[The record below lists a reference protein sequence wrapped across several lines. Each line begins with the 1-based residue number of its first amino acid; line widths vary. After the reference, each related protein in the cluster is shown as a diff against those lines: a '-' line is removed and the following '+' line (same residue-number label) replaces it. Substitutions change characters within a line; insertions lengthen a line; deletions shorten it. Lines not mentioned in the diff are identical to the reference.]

1 MLKLSNFGYV
11 RVCLVSISFLVSSSY
26 LFYFQDIVKEIEK
39 KIFISYFYSLFLLF
53 SSQNSKKNK
62 IAKQKSNKL
71 LDFYLNFLFLL
82 SIFSFNYKNVTLFL
96 IYFLFL
102 WFCEGNSK
110 NKKILFCVFTIS
122 FVESWKWETN
132 FENKMT
138 FL

>member
-26 LFYFQDIVKEIEK
+26 LFYFQGIVKEIEK